1 MDEMIISE
9 AGEKE
14 LKVIRQQGAA
24 NNEMMGATVS
34 SGTGCT
40 GNVVL
45 ITPKSYIVS
54 NIGDSRSV
62 LCKGSKAV
70 PLSFDHK
77 PESAEEEKRIINAG
91 GSITMGRVNG
101 GLNLSRSFGDFDYK
115 QNKQLNYEQQMITC
129 HPDVKL
135 FDRSNEDEFIIMGC
149 DGIWERYVDDNQG
162 MVSKLK
168 PQVDSTKESPKIM

>member
-1 MDEMIISE
+1 MIISE

-14 LKVIRQQGAA
+14 LKAIRQQGN

-45 ITPKSYIVS
+45 MTPNKYIVS
-54 NIGDSRSV
+54 NIGDSRAV
-62 LCKGSKAV
+62 LCRGSKAV

-77 PESAEEEKRIINAG
+77 PESPEEEKRIIGAG

-115 QNKQLNYEQQMITC
+115 QNKQLGYDQQMITC
-129 HPDVKL
+129 HPDVKS
-135 FDRSNEDEFIIMGC
+135 FDRNADDEFIIMGC

-168 PQVDSTKESPKIM
+168 PQVDGPKDSSSIM